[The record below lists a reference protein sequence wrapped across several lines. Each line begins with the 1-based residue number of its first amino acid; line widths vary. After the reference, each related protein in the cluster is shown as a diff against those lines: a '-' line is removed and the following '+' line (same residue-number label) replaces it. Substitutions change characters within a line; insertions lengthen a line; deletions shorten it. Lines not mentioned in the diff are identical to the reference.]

1 MRMLKKMVVDVGERK
16 GEEGQKRGT
25 GWCWDSALFTP
36 VQGHL
41 VAVAT

>member
-1 MRMLKKMVVDVGERK
+1 MRMLKEMVVVDVGERK

-36 VQGHL
+36 V
-41 VAVAT
+41 